1 MYYYRRKPLQPWS
14 TPRTRYMIVKATWL
28 STIKACY
35 KMYNELNISTHQL
48 QTVAFN
54 GTNLAIQIL
63 QLKALEISG
72 LPQVLNSKHIADL
85 ILVLLKFISLK
96 YYYDMITWI
105 LTACNGVRQQI
116 YQKHMI
122 MQNPS
127 SHTHHT
133 NQSSC
138 YNSIAKITELR

>member
-1 MYYYRRKPLQPWS
+1 
-14 TPRTRYMIVKATWL
+14 
-28 STIKACY
+28 
-35 KMYNELNISTHQL
+35 MYNELNISTHQL

-96 YYYDMITWI
+96 YYYDMIT
-105 LTACNGVRQQI
+105 
-116 YQKHMI
+116 
-122 MQNPS
+122 
-127 SHTHHT
+127 
-133 NQSSC
+133 
-138 YNSIAKITELR
+138 